1 VGGFATLPTR
11 PLVVLPASVGLL
23 SLVMAVALCLRLPA
37 LPPDGVSGTLPLVP
51 GHKLVFTYWTH
62 DLAFSPTVTTGGLTR
77 QTPGPL
83 RITIW
88 YQHPPAAK
96 QERLAVL
103 KVRAWPLVL
112 SSVVMELAAVWL
124 WLEHATT
131 PRSSGKSG

>member
-1 VGGFATLPTR
+1 
-11 PLVVLPASVGLL
+11 
-23 SLVMAVALCLRLPA
+23 MAVALCLRLPA
-37 LPPDGVSGTLPLVP
+37 LPPDGISSTLPLVP

-62 DLAFSPTVTTGGLTR
+62 DLAFSHTVTTGGLTR

-88 YQHPPAAK
+88 YLHPPAGQ

-103 KVRAWPLVL
+103 KVRAWPLML

-124 WLEHATT
+124 WLVLPMT
-131 PRSSGKSG
+131 PRSLGKSG